1 MNQYD
6 LIVVG
11 FGKAG
16 KTLAK
21 FAAQQGKRVAV
32 IEKSAEMYGG
42 TCINI
47 GCIPSKVLVH
57 DGIEAASFND
67 AMQRKRD
74 VVNALNSKN
83 YHNLADEETVDV
95 INMTASF
102 KSAHAIDLLN
112 AQGEAVQTIEGKN
125 IVINTG
131 AKSVIPNIKGIDTS
145 QRVYDSKAIMDLTQ
159 QPKRLVIV
167 GGGYIALEFASIFA
181 NFGTTVTVL
190 ERSDQILKRED
201 AVIAQQVTEGLT
213 QKGIQFIYNAETEA
227 IEDEADVTKVVTN
240 QGTFEADAVLVAT
253 GRKPNTEG
261 LNLEAAGVQL
271 GQRGEIIVNDKLQTS
286 VDHIYAVGDVHG
298 GLQFT
303 YISLDD
309 FRIVKSQ
316 LFGDGKRTLAQRGVV
331 PYTMF
336 IDPPMARVG
345 MTATEA
351 REKGYDILENQVA
364 VNTMPRHKINNDTR
378 GLFKAVVDAKSG
390 QVLGATLYGQQSEEL
405 INIVKLAIDQQ
416 LPYAVLRD
424 NIYTHPTMAESF
436 NDLFNV

>member
-21 FAAQQGKRVAV
+21 FAAQQGKSVAV

-102 KSAHAIDLLN
+102 KSAHAINLLN

-201 AVIAQQVTEGLT
+201 AVIAQQVTEDLT

>member
-21 FAAQQGKRVAV
+21 FATQQGKSVAV

-201 AVIAQQVTEGLT
+201 AVIAQQVTEDLT

>member
-83 YHNLADEETVDV
+83 YYNLADEETVDV

-201 AVIAQQVTEGLT
+201 AVIAQQVTEDLT

>member
-21 FAAQQGKRVAV
+21 FAAQQGKSVAV

-57 DGIEAASFND
+57 DGIEAVSFND

-74 VVNALNSKN
+74 VVSALNSKN

-190 ERSDQILKRED
+190 ERSDLILKRED
-201 AVIAQQVTEGLT
+201 AVIAQQVTEDLT

-390 QVLGATLYGQQSEEL
+390 QVLGATLYGQESEEL

>member
-21 FAAQQGKRVAV
+21 FAAQQGKSVAV

-57 DGIEAASFND
+57 DGIEAVSFND

-74 VVNALNSKN
+74 VVSALNSKN

-201 AVIAQQVTEGLT
+201 AVIAQQVTEDLT

>member
-201 AVIAQQVTEGLT
+201 AVIAQQVTEDLT

-331 PYTMF
+331 LYTMF

-378 GLFKAVVDAKSG
+378 GLFKTVVDAKSG

>member
-201 AVIAQQVTEGLT
+201 AVIAQQVTEDLT

-416 LPYAVLRD
+416 LPYAALRD

>member
-201 AVIAQQVTEGLT
+201 AVIAQQVTEDLT

-364 VNTMPRHKINNDTR
+364 VNIMPRHKINNDTR

>member
-47 GCIPSKVLVH
+47 RCIPSKVLVH

-201 AVIAQQVTEGLT
+201 AVIAQQVTEDLT

-240 QGTFEADAVLVAT
+240 QGTFEADAILVAT

>member
-21 FAAQQGKRVAV
+21 FAAQQGKSVAV

-57 DGIEAASFND
+57 DGIEAVSFND

-74 VVNALNSKN
+74 VVSALNSKN

-201 AVIAQQVTEGLT
+201 AVIAQQVTEDLT

-240 QGTFEADAVLVAT
+240 QGTFEADAILVAT

>member
-1 MNQYD
+1 MEKYD

-21 FAAQQGKRVAV
+21 FAAQQGKQVAL

-74 VVNALNSKN
+74 VVSALNNKN
-83 YHNLADEETVDV
+83 YHNLADEDTVDV

-102 KSAHAIDLLN
+102 KSAHEIDLLN
-112 AQGEAVQTIEGKN
+112 AQGDTVKTIEGTN

-145 QRVYDSKAIMDLTQ
+145 KRVYDSKAMMDLTQ

-167 GGGYIALEFASIFA
+167 GGGYIALEFASMFA
-181 NFGTTVTVL
+181 NFGTEVTVL
-190 ERSDQILKRED
+190 ERAGHILGRED
-201 AVIAQQVTEGLT
+201 EAITKQVEADLT
-213 QKGIQFIYNAETEA
+213 QKGIRFVYNAETEA
-227 IEDEADVTKVVTN
+227 IQDEADVTKVVTS
-240 QGTFEADAVLVAT
+240 QGTFEADAVLIAT

-271 GQRGEIIVNDKLQTS
+271 GKRGEVVVNDKLQTS
-286 VDHIYAVGDVHG
+286 VDHIYAVGDVNG

-316 LFGDGKRTLAQRGVV
+316 LFGDGQRTLEQRGAV

-336 IDPPMARVG
+336 IDPPMSRVG
-345 MTATEA
+345 MTAAEA
-351 REKGYDILENQVA
+351 REKGYEVLENQVP

-390 QVLGATLYGQQSEEL
+390 QVLGATLYGKQSEEL
-405 INIVKLAIDQQ
+405 INIVKLVIDQQ
-416 LPYAVLRD
+416 LSYTVLRD

-436 NDLFNV
+436 NDLFNF

>member
-21 FAAQQGKRVAV
+21 FAAQQGKSVAV

-201 AVIAQQVTEGLT
+201 AVIAQQVTEDLT
-213 QKGIQFIYNAETEA
+213 QKGIQFIYNAEIEA

>member
-201 AVIAQQVTEGLT
+201 AVIAQQVTEDLT

-405 INIVKLAIDQQ
+405 INILKLAIDQQ

>member
-201 AVIAQQVTEGLT
+201 AVIAQQVTEDLT

-240 QGTFEADAVLVAT
+240 QGTFEADAILVAT

-345 MTATEA
+345 MTAIEA

>member
-112 AQGEAVQTIEGKN
+112 AQGEAVQKIEGKN

-201 AVIAQQVTEGLT
+201 AVIAQQVTEDLT
-213 QKGIQFIYNAETEA
+213 QKGIQFFYNAETEA

>member
-201 AVIAQQVTEGLT
+201 AVIAQQVTEDLT

-331 PYTMF
+331 LYTMF

>member
-201 AVIAQQVTEGLT
+201 AVIAQQVTEDLT

-405 INIVKLAIDQQ
+405 INIVKLAINQQ

>member
-1 MNQYD
+1 MEKYD

-21 FAAQQGKRVAV
+21 FAAQQGKKVAV

-74 VVNALNSKN
+74 VVSALNNKN
-83 YHNLADEETVDV
+83 YHNLADEDTVDV
-95 INMTASF
+95 IHMTASF
-102 KSAHAIDLLN
+102 KSAHEIDLLN
-112 AQGEAVQTIEGKN
+112 AQGDTVKTIEGTN

-145 QRVYDSKAIMDLTQ
+145 QRVYDSKAMMDLTQ

-167 GGGYIALEFASIFA
+167 GGGYIALEFASMFA
-181 NFGTTVTVL
+181 NFGTEVTVL
-190 ERSDQILKRED
+190 ERADHILKKED
-201 AVIAQQVTEGLT
+201 EAIAKQVTEDLT
-213 QKGIQFIYNAETEA
+213 QKGIQFVFDAEAEA
-227 IEDEADVTKVVTN
+227 IQDEADVTKVVTS

-271 GQRGEIIVNDKLQTS
+271 GKRGEVVVNDKLQTS
-286 VDHIYAVGDVHG
+286 VDHIYAVGDVNG

-316 LFGDGKRTLAQRGVV
+316 LFGDGQRTLEQRGAV

-336 IDPPMARVG
+336 IDPPMSRVG
-345 MTATEA
+345 MTAAEA
-351 REKGYDILENQVA
+351 REKGYEVLENQVP

-390 QVLGATLYGQQSEEL
+390 QVLGATLYGKQSEEL
-405 INIVKLAIDQQ
+405 INIVKLVIDQQ
-416 LPYAVLRD
+416 LSYTVLRD
-424 NIYTHPTMAESF
+424 QIYTHPTMAESF
-436 NDLFNV
+436 NDLFNF

>member
-21 FAAQQGKRVAV
+21 FAAQQGKSVAV

-201 AVIAQQVTEGLT
+201 AVIAQQVTEDLT

-271 GQRGEIIVNDKLQTS
+271 GQRGEIIVDDKLQTS

>member
-201 AVIAQQVTEGLT
+201 AVIAQQVTEDLT

-405 INIVKLAIDQQ
+405 INFVKLAIDQQ

>member
-32 IEKSAEMYGG
+32 IEKFAEMYGG

-201 AVIAQQVTEGLT
+201 AVIAQQVTEDLT

>member
-21 FAAQQGKRVAV
+21 FAAQQGKSVAV

-201 AVIAQQVTEGLT
+201 AVIAQQVTEDLT

-240 QGTFEADAVLVAT
+240 QGTFEADAILVAT

-261 LNLEAAGVQL
+261 LNLEAVGVQL

>member
-201 AVIAQQVTEGLT
+201 AVIAQQVIEDLT

>member
-1 MNQYD
+1 MEKYD

-21 FAAQQGKRVAV
+21 FAAQQGKKVAV

-74 VVNALNSKN
+74 VVSALNNKN
-83 YHNLADEETVDV
+83 YHNLADEDTVDV

-102 KSAHAIDLLN
+102 KSAHEIDLLN
-112 AQGEAVQTIEGKN
+112 AQGDTVKTIEGTN

-145 QRVYDSKAIMDLTQ
+145 KRVYDSKAIMDLTQ

-181 NFGTTVTVL
+181 NFGTEVTVL
-190 ERSDQILKRED
+190 ERADQILKRED
-201 AVIAQQVTEGLT
+201 EAMAQQVTEDLT
-213 QKGIQFIYNAETEA
+213 QKGIQFVFGAETEA
-227 IEDEADVTKVVTN
+227 IQDEADVTKVVTS

-253 GRKPNTEG
+253 GRKPNTGG

-271 GQRGEIIVNDKLQTS
+271 GKRGEVVVNDKLQTS
-286 VDHIYAVGDVHG
+286 VDHIYAVGDVNG

-316 LFGDGKRTLAQRGVV
+316 LFGDGQRTLEQRGAV

-336 IDPPMARVG
+336 IDPPMSRVG
-345 MTATEA
+345 MTAAEA
-351 REKGYDILENQVA
+351 REKGYEVLENQVP

-416 LPYAVLRD
+416 LPYVVLRD

>member
-201 AVIAQQVTEGLT
+201 AVIAQQVTEDLT

-227 IEDEADVTKVVTN
+227 IEDEVDVTKVVTN

>member
-21 FAAQQGKRVAV
+21 FAAQQGKSVAV

-190 ERSDQILKRED
+190 ERSDQILKIED
-201 AVIAQQVTEGLT
+201 AVIAQQVTEDLT

>member
-1 MNQYD
+1 MKQYD

-21 FAAQQGKRVAV
+21 FAAQQGKSVAV

-201 AVIAQQVTEGLT
+201 AVIAQQVTEDLT

-316 LFGDGKRTLAQRGVV
+316 LFGDGKRTLVQRGVV

>member
-201 AVIAQQVTEGLT
+201 AVIAQQVTEDLT
-213 QKGIQFIYNAETEA
+213 QKGIQFIYNAETKA

>member
-201 AVIAQQVTEGLT
+201 AVIAQQVTEDLT

-240 QGTFEADAVLVAT
+240 QGTFEADAILVTT

>member
-201 AVIAQQVTEGLT
+201 AVIAQQVTEDLT

-436 NDLFNV
+436 NDLFNI

>member
-201 AVIAQQVTEGLT
+201 AVIAQQVTEDLT

-378 GLFKAVVDAKSG
+378 GLFKAVVDAKSD

>member
-1 MNQYD
+1 MEKYD

-21 FAAQQGKRVAV
+21 FAAQQGKKVAV

-74 VVNALNSKN
+74 VVSALNNKN
-83 YHNLADEETVDV
+83 YHNLADEDTVDV
-95 INMTASF
+95 IHMTASF
-102 KSAHAIDLLN
+102 KSAHEIDLLN
-112 AQGEAVQTIEGKN
+112 AQGDTVKTIEGTN

-145 QRVYDSKAIMDLTQ
+145 QRVYDSKAMMDLTQ
-159 QPKRLVIV
+159 QPKRLVII
-167 GGGYIALEFASIFA
+167 GGGYIALEFASMFA
-181 NFGTTVTVL
+181 NFGTEVTVL
-190 ERSDQILKRED
+190 ERADHILKKED
-201 AVIAQQVTEGLT
+201 EAIAKQVTEDLT
-213 QKGIQFIYNAETEA
+213 QKGIQFVFDAEAEA
-227 IEDEADVTKVVTN
+227 IQDEADVTKVVTS

-261 LNLEAAGVQL
+261 LNLEAVGVQL
-271 GQRGEIIVNDKLQTS
+271 GKRGEVVVNDKLQTS
-286 VDHIYAVGDVHG
+286 VDHIYAVGDVNG

-316 LFGDGKRTLAQRGVV
+316 LFGDGQRTLEQRGAV

-336 IDPPMARVG
+336 IDPPMSRVG
-345 MTATEA
+345 MTAAEA
-351 REKGYDILENQVA
+351 REKGYEVLENQVP

-390 QVLGATLYGQQSEEL
+390 QVLGATLYGKQSEEL
-405 INIVKLAIDQQ
+405 INIVKLVIDQQ
-416 LPYAVLRD
+416 LSYTVLRD
-424 NIYTHPTMAESF
+424 QIYTHPTMAESF
-436 NDLFNV
+436 NDLFNF

>member
-1 MNQYD
+1 MEKYD

-21 FAAQQGKRVAV
+21 FAAQQGKKVAV

-74 VVNALNSKN
+74 VVSALNHKN
-83 YHNLADEETVDV
+83 YHNLADEDTVDV

-102 KSAHAIDLLN
+102 KSAYEIVLLN
-112 AQGEAVQTIEGKN
+112 AQGETVKTIEGTN

-131 AKSVIPNIKGIDTS
+131 AKSVIPNIKGVDTS

-181 NFGTTVTVL
+181 NFGTEVTVL
-190 ERSDQILKRED
+190 ERADQILKKED
-201 AVIAQQVTEGLT
+201 EAIAKQVTEDLT
-213 QKGIQFIYNAETEA
+213 QKGIQFVYHAETEA
-227 IEDEADVTKVVTN
+227 IQDEADVTKVVTS

-261 LNLEAAGVQL
+261 LNLEGAGVQL
-271 GQRGEIIVNDKLQTS
+271 GKRGEVVVNDKLQTS
-286 VDHIYAVGDVHG
+286 VDHIYAVGDVNG

-316 LFGDGKRTLAQRGVV
+316 LFGNGQRTLEQRGAV

-336 IDPPMARVG
+336 IDPPMSRVG
-345 MTATEA
+345 MTAAEA
-351 REKGYDILENQVA
+351 REKGYDVLENQVP

-416 LPYAVLRD
+416 LSYAVLRD

>member
-1 MNQYD
+1 MKQYD

-21 FAAQQGKRVAV
+21 FAAQQGKSVAV

-201 AVIAQQVTEGLT
+201 AVIAQQVTEDLI

-227 IEDEADVTKVVTN
+227 IEGEADVTKVVTN

-405 INIVKLAIDQQ
+405 INIVKLAIDQK

>member
-21 FAAQQGKRVAV
+21 FAAQQGRRVAV

-201 AVIAQQVTEGLT
+201 AVIAQQVTEDLT

-240 QGTFEADAVLVAT
+240 QGTFEADAILVAT

>member
-112 AQGEAVQTIEGKN
+112 AQGEAVQKIEGKN

-201 AVIAQQVTEGLT
+201 AVIAQQVTEDLT

>member
-181 NFGTTVTVL
+181 NFDTTVTVL

-201 AVIAQQVTEGLT
+201 AVIAQQVTEDLT

>member
-201 AVIAQQVTEGLT
+201 AVIAQQVTEDLT

-336 IDPPMARVG
+336 IDLPMARVG

>member
-21 FAAQQGKRVAV
+21 FAAQQGKSVAV

-74 VVNALNSKN
+74 VVSALNSKN

-201 AVIAQQVTEGLT
+201 AVIAQQVTEDLT